1 MWNQKF
7 NIKYYFCSSTI
18 DNKHLNPKLNKH
30 FIFNLSQSFS
40 IITSTVKPTLKDKLW
55 RHKNL
60 KTNRFLSSLN
70 ASCAIYVIINGKNEG
85 RNYQISLCLKN
96 HFILVRINL
105 FGTFLKKSSNPPCT
119 SSKVFFDTLKILFEN
134 FLFLAFKLIFAF
146 VSQTK
151 KLRQNVSRCVS
162 YYPFWSTDFRNAK
175 FVKTSSKFSKL

>member
-1 MWNQKF
+1 MRFVQSGSYKWICPRGELDLNPQETKFVTDLGGGAMSQSPPPLYTPLILTQEFRLALWTWNQQF

-55 RHKNL
+55 RQKNL
-60 KTNRFLSSLN
+60 KTDRFLSSLS
-70 ASCAIYVIINGKNEG
+70 ASCAIYVLINGKNEG

-105 FGTFLKKSSNPPCT
+105 FGTFFEKKAQ
-119 SSKVFFDTLKILFEN
+119 IH
-134 FLFLAFKLIFAF
+134 LAP
-146 VSQTK
+146 VQ
-151 KLRQNVSRCVS
+151 
-162 YYPFWSTDFRNAK
+162 
-175 FVKTSSKFSKL
+175 KFSLIH

>member
-55 RHKNL
+55 WQKNL

-70 ASCAIYVIINGKNEG
+70 ASIAIYVIINGKNEG

-105 FGTFLKKSSNPPCT
+105 FGTF
-119 SSKVFFDTLKILFEN
+119 FE
-134 FLFLAFKLIFAF
+134 
-146 VSQTK
+146 K
-151 KLRQNVSRCVS
+151 KLK
-162 YYPFWSTDFRNAK
+162 STLHQFK
-175 FVKTSSKFSKL
+175 SFLLYIIWEFFVHNFQTHFCFCKPDKKITSKCFKMCILLSVLEHWFQKR